1 MYQKGMIPSMPED
14 AARAAYEAR
23 LADERNAY
31 GNPVQRN
38 TDMFQGY
45 DPNNVPLPLR
55 APNGFDRLGQGEA
68 YGQTLQALQE
78 EYQRNEAR
86 IAEIE
91 AEIASIEKVSATNLD
106 ELDMALAANRAGIGD
121 IGNSFAH
128 TSRIQTRRQLADQAK
143 RDKAVNDRK
152 EVEGI
157 VEQLENAYI
166 MRGSADNVQRAD
178 WDNKINRLA
187 KKYKELTGEDYVYT
201 GATPKTGFVNDGV
214 KTIED
219 YNSFLAGKRDK
230 KGRLSK
236 ASIAQAEQFLAGL
249 PLTEEV
255 TKAREDL
262 AKEVSQEQAAD
273 DAYKQ
278 AKKDNEALDEWEGK
292 IGEATFASEGKNTI
306 TRDSK
311 AGPQVTFILSSDGKT
326 VTAKAGKQSR
336 SWKA

>member
-1 MYQKGMIPSMPED
+1 MYPKGMIPSMPED

-38 TDMFQGY
+38 TDMLQGY

-121 IGNSFAH
+121 LGNSFAH

-143 RDKAVNDRK
+143 RDKAINDKK

-166 MRGSADNVQRAD
+166 MRGGADNVQRAD
-178 WDNKINRLA
+178 WDNKINRLS
-187 KKYKELTGEDYVYT
+187 KKYKELTGSDYVYS
-201 GATPKTGFVNDGV
+201 GATPKTGVVSGTPTNLEEF
-214 KTIED
+214 
-219 YNSFLAGKRDK
+219 NSWFTSQPKAKNGYYPKATLDK
-230 KGRLSK
+230 AKQILGT
-236 ASIAQAEQFLAGL
+236 FT
-249 PLTEEV
+249 LTNEV
-255 TKAREDL
+255 TDKLKEIGNMKSAEKAGED
-262 AKEVSQEQAAD
+262 AD
-273 DAYKQ
+273 KQ
-278 AKKDNEALDEWEGK
+278 AKKNNEAIDNVFGNVTEWTLK
-292 IGEATFASEGKNTI
+292 AIG
-306 TRDSK
+306 DSTTLTADNGVK
-311 AGPQVTFILSSDGKT
+311 
-326 VTAKAGKQSR
+326 VTATRTDGGILYQAGKQSKLDPR
-336 SWKA
+336 K